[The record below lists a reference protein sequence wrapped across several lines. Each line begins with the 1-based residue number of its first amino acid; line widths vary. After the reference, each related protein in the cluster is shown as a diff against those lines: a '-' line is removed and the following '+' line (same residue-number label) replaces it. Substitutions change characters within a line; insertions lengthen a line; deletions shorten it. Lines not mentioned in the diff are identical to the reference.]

1 MSPLAIVTDSIAS
14 LSREQ
19 IEQYDIHI
27 VPIKILF
34 GDRIYRNGIDLSA
47 AEAYQLLDKAPEL
60 FTTSPSSPS
69 DYAAIFRKLAAEK
82 KAILCI
88 SVSSRLS
95 TAFNMAKV
103 AKEQIQQEYSQA
115 QIEVIDSYSAVAG
128 QGFVV
133 MAAARLAAQG
143 KGLTE
148 VARVARLIKERV
160 QVLFVFETIRHA
172 YRTGRIPEAASRIG
186 SMLGV
191 KPIVNIADGQVK
203 LIGVSR
209 SKKGGVSRIIKIMRQ
224 QVGTKPVHIAVM
236 HADVPAE
243 SVELKKRVA
252 AEFNCEELF
261 ISEFSPIIGYATG
274 RGVLGLAFYTAPAES

>member
-19 IEQYDIHI
+19 IEQYGIHI

-34 GDRIYRNGIDLSA
+34 GDRVYRNGIDLST

-60 FTTSPSSPS
+60 FATSPSSPS

-82 KAILCI
+82 KDILCI
-88 SVSSRLS
+88 SVSSELS

-103 AKEQIQQEYSQA
+103 AKEQIQQEYSQV
-115 QIEVIDSYSAVAG
+115 QIEIIDSYSAVSG

-143 KGLTE
+143 KGLAE

-160 QVLFVFETIRHA
+160 QVFFAFETIRHA

-203 LIGVSR
+203 FIGVSH
-209 SKKGGVSRIIKIMRQ
+209 SKKGGVNRIIKMMRQ

-236 HADVPAE
+236 HANVPAE
-243 SVELKKRVA
+243 GAELKERVA
-252 AEFNCEELF
+252 AKFNCSELF